1 MQALSEAP
9 CSRFS
14 SSKLVFKMLALVE
27 GIELESPIS
36 QSCARSNGVHSSVLA
51 YPRPFPFPKECNS
64 PDVAKECAQG
74 EKPGLH
80 GLRYSRQAGKLP
92 CSLSTFGLRLQ
103 LEPGEN
109 KAMDFSLRPREPK
122 QYVNDAGDPTA
133 LSTNSSRTVIPAV
146 PTGSS
151 KEPLTRRK
159 KGCCD
164 HWQRAPG
171 EAADLQKAVPS
182 VVSTSSGDECELVR
196 LTLLECFFVFCFF
209 SFLFPIR

>member
-109 KAMDFSLRPREPK
+109 KAMD
-122 QYVNDAGDPTA
+122 
-133 LSTNSSRTVIPAV
+133 LSTSKRTEAVRQRRRRPHRVINEQFAYGDTSCP
-146 PTGSS
+146 
-151 KEPLTRRK
+151 
-159 KGCCD
+159 
-164 HWQRAPG
+164 HWKLKRTPH
-171 EAADLQKAVPS
+171 S
-182 VVSTSSGDECELVR
+182 
-196 LTLLECFFVFCFF
+196 
-209 SFLFPIR
+209 